1 MSFVIQ
7 GTKFLRCK
15 SKTIKHSLDPSWR
28 ETFTLAL
35 TKGEYMEGE
44 KKFDFGANGPILEVT
59 VEDVDA
65 MSAADFMGELN
76 IPLETVEKKR
86 TRAWYP
92 LEADAKGKHKSSNVV
107 GAVELILE
115 WCYDLEMDFDPFMEP
130 DEHPDKAPNEI
141 RIGLA
146 RGRNLAVKDKARFR
160 VDRTLSQLGISA
172 RTQPCPDG
180 ELDLARTVRF
190 PAEATP
196 PLVRLFASRARL
208 RRDPARRRCST
219 VRDRPTRACVLPSAT
234 RSWRPSRPVKR
245 RRCSPSGTRSSRYRS
260 LRAPRTRSRPSSW

>member
-44 KKFDFGANGPILEVT
+44 KKFDFGANGAILEVT

-92 LEADAKGKHKSSNVV
+92 LEADAEGKHKSSNVV

-115 WCYDLEMDFDPFMEP
+115 WCYDPEMDFDPFMEP

-160 VDRTLSQLGISA
+160 VDRTLSRSEYPRGLN
-172 RTQPCPDG
+172 
-180 ELDLARTVRF
+180 LARTVNSTSPGRSVSQPRRHPRSSDCSPRARGF
-190 PAEATP
+190 DATP
-196 PLVRLFASRARL
+196 PAGDAL
-208 RRDPARRRCST
+208 R
-219 VRDRPTRACVLPSAT
+219 
-234 RSWRPSRPVKR
+234 
-245 RRCSPSGTRSSRYRS
+245 
-260 LRAPRTRSRPSSW
+260 